1 MRRPKRPT
9 VDLLIA
15 FWAVFILQRV
25 AGVVGFGIE
34 WFALATPLRRP
45 WTLVTTVYAHATLG
59 HLLANA
65 VGIVVVGLFL
75 ERATTR
81 VRFHGFVLVTG
92 MVSAGAEFLVGTVLG
107 TPVAV
112 LGASGAILAGFGY
125 LLAGNRVAGGVLSRV
140 DLGRRG
146 SAALLIGVA
155 VAVTLL
161 TAGPGVAL
169 VAHFTGFAVG
179 AVAGRSGLLR
189 AGGRTG
195 RPSRG

>member
-1 MRRPKRPT
+1 MRRPRRPT

-15 FWAVFILQRV
+15 FSAVFLLQQV
-25 AGVVGFGIE
+25 AGVVGFGTE

-45 WTLVTTVYAHATLG
+45 WTPVTTVYAHATLG
-59 HLLANA
+59 HLVANA
-65 VGIVVVGLFL
+65 VGLVVVGLAL

-92 MVSAGAEFLVGTVLG
+92 MVSAGAEFLVSVALG
-107 TPVAV
+107 APVAV

-125 LLAGNRVAGGVLSRV
+125 VLAGNRVTGGALSRI
-140 DLGRRG
+140 DPGRRR

-169 VAHFTGFAVG
+169 VAHFTGFVLG
-179 AVAGRSGLLR
+179 AVAGRLGVLR
-189 AGGRTG
+189 AGGRAD
-195 RPSRG
+195 RPDRG

>member
-9 VDLLIA
+9 VDLLVA
-15 FWAVFILQRV
+15 FAAVFALQQV
-25 AGVVGFGIE
+25 AGVVGVGVE
-34 WFALATPLRRP
+34 WFALATPFRRP

-65 VGIVVVGLFL
+65 VGVVVVGLLL
-75 ERATTR
+75 ERTTTR

-92 MVSAGAEFLVGTVLG
+92 MVSALAEFLVGAALG

-112 LGASGAILAGFGY
+112 LGASGAVLAGVGY

-161 TAGPGVAL
+161 TAGPGVAV

-179 AVAGRSGLLR
+179 AVAGRTGVLHV
-189 AGGRTG
+189 GRRTA
-195 RPSRG
+195 RVDRV